1 MNDILDEAYDRLHGT
16 GPEWGDELSNHGPMA
31 AEVLVRRGHADLVP
45 RWLDAYITR
54 LDALPAPTER
64 ITEANWRSA
73 LSDFGRVGDW
83 VGYFKDQLREHPWR
97 EVPAVWWPRL
107 LPGIVAGAT
116 HGVIRVSHALRTLL
130 AGDESPAA
138 LTELAHG
145 LAWWAARSTG
155 VPGFTAPAGS
165 LGSHEALEAI
175 QRIPSQQGQV
185 AVRFG
190 QLGTEFT
197 GSLAAL
203 RPAADPEDA
212 RARLTDLVTAA
223 TLKYLTHGHGSP
235 VLLVHMATAPNAVLN
250 AFPALPRELWA
261 PSLGAAWAASAALV
275 ATYAPPVGAP
285 RESLPVAPDVADP
298 SVEVLGRAAANGDE
312 HVIKFADTAVEVYAR
327 TGDHDV
333 LAAAL
338 RVGLLL
344 GG

>member
-1 MNDILDEAYDRLHGT
+1 MNEILDEAYERLHGT

-54 LDALPAPTER
+54 LDALPTPTER
-64 ITEANWRSA
+64 ITEATWRAA
-73 LSDFGRVGDW
+73 LSDFGRIGDW
-83 VGYFKDQLREHPWR
+83 VGYFTEQLREHPWR
-97 EVPAVWWPRL
+97 DVLAVWWPRL

-116 HGVIRVSHALRTLL
+116 HGVIRVSHALRTLS
-130 AGDESPAA
+130 AGDESAPA

-165 LGSHEALEAI
+165 LGSHEALEAMW
-175 QRIPSQQGQV
+175 RVPSQRGKV
-185 AVRFG
+185 ADRFG
-190 QLGTEFT
+190 QLGPDFS
-197 GSLAAL
+197 GALAAL
-203 RPAADPEDA
+203 RPAADPDDA
-212 RARLTDLVTAA
+212 RERLTDLVTAA
-223 TLKYLTHGHGSP
+223 TRKYLTHGHGSP

-298 SVEVLGRAAANGDE
+298 VSEVLGRAAENGDE
-312 HVIKFADTAVEVYAR
+312 HVIKFADTAAEVYAR
-327 TGDHDV
+327 TGDPDV

-338 RVGLLL
+338 RVGVLLD
-344 GG
+344 G